1 MTHSTID
8 IYKLL
13 PKTNCKECRT
23 PSCMAFAALMF
34 KGEREIGEC
43 PYVSKEVIDLF
54 KGAVKKTNTVEAD
67 REKFLDSLKQRVAQT
82 DLESRATPTGGIFA
96 NGRLTIKIM
105 GKDFSVDSTGK
116 LYSDIHVNP
125 WIAAPFLT
133 YVLETKGLEPTGTWV
148 PLRELEGGKDWY
160 RLFGQ
165 TCEKPLKQV
174 ADTYPDLFED
184 MIDLFNGKPVEN
196 HYQSDISLV
205 LHPLPRMPMLICYWK
220 AEEGMAS
227 ELNLFFDRNAEEN
240 LNIERIYTL
249 ATGLVNMFEKIALK
263 HGVPTNCPAD

>member
-13 PKTNCKECRT
+13 PKTNCKECRA
-23 PSCMAFAALMF
+23 PSCLAFAALMF
-34 KGEREIGEC
+34 KGEREIEEC
-43 PYVSKEVIDLF
+43 PYVNKEVIGLF
-54 KGAVKKTNTVEAD
+54 KGAVKKTNPIETD
-67 REKFLDSLKQRVAQT
+67 REKFMESLKQRVANT
-82 DLESRATPTGGIFA
+82 DLESRAKPTGGSFA
-96 NGRLTIKIM
+96 NNRLTIKIM

-116 LYSDIHVNP
+116 LFSDIHVNP

-133 YVLETKGLEPTGTWV
+133 YVLETRGLEPTGTWV
-148 PLRELEGGKDWY
+148 PFRELAGGKDWY

-165 TCEKPLKQV
+165 RCEKPLKQV
-174 ADTYPDLFED
+174 ADNYPALFAD

-205 LHPLPRMPMLICYWK
+205 LHPLPRLPMLICYWK
-220 AEEGMAS
+220 PEEELGS

-240 LNIERIYTL
+240 LNIEGIYGL
-249 ATGLVNMFEKIALK
+249 ATGLVTMFEKIALK
-263 HGVPTNCPAD
+263 HGIASPCPAH

>member
-1 MTHSTID
+1 MTLSTIE

-23 PSCMAFAALMF
+23 QSCFAFAALMF
-34 KGEREIGEC
+34 KGEREISEC
-43 PYVSKEVIDLF
+43 PYVGKEVVDLF
-54 KGAVKKTNTVEAD
+54 KGTVKRSNTIEED
-67 REKFLDSLKQRVAQT
+67 REKFLESLKQRVTQT
-82 DLESRATPTGGIFA
+82 DLASRAKPTGGIYA
-96 NGRLTIKIM
+96 NNRLTIKIM

-116 LYSDIHVNP
+116 LFSDLHVNP
-125 WIAAPFLT
+125 LIAVPFLT
-133 YVLETKGLEPTGTWV
+133 YVLETKGVPASGTWV
-148 PLRELEGGKDWY
+148 PFRELEGGKDWY

-165 TCEKPLKQV
+165 RCEKPLKQV
-174 ADTYPDLFED
+174 ADTYPDLFAD

-205 LHPLPRMPMLICYWK
+205 LHPLPCLPMLICYWK
-220 AEEGMAS
+220 PEEELSS

-249 ATGLVNMFEKIALK
+249 ATGLVTMFEKIGLK
-263 HGVPTNCPAD
+263 HGVAPPCPAD